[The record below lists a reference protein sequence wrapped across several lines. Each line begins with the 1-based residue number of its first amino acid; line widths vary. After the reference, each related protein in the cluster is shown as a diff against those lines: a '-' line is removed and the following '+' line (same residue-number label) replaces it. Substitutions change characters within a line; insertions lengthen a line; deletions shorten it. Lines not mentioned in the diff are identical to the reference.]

1 MNQLRLHVNRNK
13 LLITHKSARPREAG
27 LLDEC
32 APEILRCAQDDSQG
46 CCHPER
52 SEGSLADF
60 WVITR
65 KFDYC
70 NSGKSLIHYI
80 VRYASNGCRMR
91 CTMLTLMKKEQRR
104 YVGGDTKGDYGLP
117 GGSQAAT

>member
-32 APEILRCAQDDSQG
+32 AIEILSAAKDDSQG

-52 SEGSLADF
+52 SEGSLADL
-60 WVITR
+60 WVVNRNER
-65 KFDYC
+65 K
-70 NSGKSLIHYI
+70 
-80 VRYASNGCRMR
+80 
-91 CTMLTLMKKEQRR
+91 
-104 YVGGDTKGDYGLP
+104 GLYLDSFAHF
-117 GGSQAAT
+117 GGSYFLA